1 MRTIERI
8 WPGLLAATLATTIWT
23 AAAPA
28 AELATTTAARP
39 ATTAVATS
47 SKSVPAQLAPI
58 RLEPTPI
65 RLASR
70 LEPARECSVSPYCRG
85 HFLLILGVAY

>member
-28 AELATTTAARP
+28 AELSTTAAARP
-39 ATTAVATS
+39 ATAAVVTS
-47 SKSVPAQLAPI
+47 SKSVPAQLAPM
-58 RLEPTPI
+58 

-70 LEPARECSVSPYCRG
+70 LEPARECHGSSYCRG